1 MARRS
6 VDLLIPEVVRV
17 MVVSAGNSE
26 GLMRRFD
33 GGIEPRIV
41 VAANARDINCAARV
55 TRWNFMAVVVSG

>member
-1 MARRS
+1 
-6 VDLLIPEVVRV
+6 